1 MKIAGTIIILVGM
14 LLLAGCS
21 FQLRSLRGAKGAPVL
36 QEGELV
42 TTHIVKDGET
52 LWKIA
57 GYPHIY
63 GDPYK
68 WKQIYEANK
77 DVLEGPDSLKLG
89 QVLIIPQE

>member
-1 MKIAGTIIILVGM
+1 MIIILGVM
-14 LLLAGCS
+14 LLAAGCS
-21 FQLRSLRGAKGAPVL
+21 FEIQSRPGAKHVPV
-36 QEGELV
+36 QEEQELA
-42 TTHIVKDGET
+42 TTHTVIKGET

-68 WKQIYEANK
+68 WKRIYEANK
-77 DVLEGPDSLKLG
+77 DILEGPDSLKLG

>member
-1 MKIAGTIIILVGM
+1 MKIVGMAIILLGM
-14 LLLAGCS
+14 LAGCS
-21 FQLRSLRGAKGAPVL
+21 LQIQSRPGAKAVPVVE
-36 QEGELV
+36 QELV
-42 TTHIVKDGET
+42 TTHTVVKGET

-68 WKQIYEANK
+68 WRRIYEANK
-77 DVLEGPDSLKLG
+77 DILEGPDSLKLG